1 VSSTA
6 RSLPVEQEPDLGG
19 TEKERSELAR
29 AWRERSGFLGLLAS
43 ADHKTIG
50 KRYIVTAF
58 GFFVLGGL
66 EALAMRL
73 QLARPENRF
82 LNPDLYDQIFT
93 MHGTTMMFFF
103 AVPVMLGIRL
113 YFVPLMV
120 GTRNV
125 PFPRLNAVGYWFY
138 LIGGV
143 YLYSSFFANG
153 GPDAGWFDYV
163 PLAGSEFSSGHRV
176 DAWVQIINFTEVS
189 ALIVASSL
197 IVTVFKQRAPGMSL
211 NRIPLFVWSILV
223 TMIMVIFAMPAV
235 IFAAGSLNS
244 DRTIG
249 THFFNA
255 AEGGDALLWQ
265 HSFWFFGHPEVYI
278 IFLPALGMVATI
290 LSASCRRE
298 VFGYTAIVLSLVST
312 GFLGFGLWVHH
323 MFATGL
329 PQMGQSFFTAASLMI
344 AIPTGVQL
352 FCWIA
357 TIWGSRPRLEPH
369 LLFVLGFFFIFVI
382 GGLTGLMLASVPLDL
397 QVHDTF
403 FVVGHLHYV
412 LIGGAVFPLLGALYY
427 WFPKMTGRFL
437 GRRLAFFTFGFLF
450 LGFNLTFFPM
460 HELGFMGMPRRVYT
474 YLPEKGWGPLNLLS
488 TIGAGLIA
496 VAILLFFVN
505 VVRSLRRGARA
516 GMNPWGAETL
526 EWATESPPPVYNF
539 GRLPVVSSRSPLWEE
554 KELPVVT
561 GLRTDRR
568 ELLVTHALD
577 GTPSHREEVPGPS
590 ALPLIISITMSIGL
604 IGSVFAVLWLPAGAL
619 ASIPPAL
626 AWYWTEDEP

>member
-1 VSSTA
+1 VSSPA
-6 RSLPVEQEPDLGG
+6 RSAPAEGKPVVSG
-19 TEKERSELAR
+19 TEKERRDLAR
-29 AWRERSGFLGLLAS
+29 AWREREGIAGLLAS

-58 GFFVLGGL
+58 CFFALAGL
-66 EALAMRL
+66 EALAMRI

-82 LNPDLYDQIFT
+82 LNPDLYGQFFT

-103 AVPVMLGIRL
+103 AVPVMLGVGL

-138 LIGGV
+138 LIGGL
-143 YLYSSFFANG
+143 YLYVSFFFNG

-163 PLAGSEFSSGHRV
+163 PLASPEFSSGHRI

-197 IVTVFKQRAPGMSL
+197 IVTIFRQRAPGMSL
-211 NRIPLFVWSILV
+211 NRIPLFVWAILI
-223 TMIMVIFAMPAV
+223 TMIMIVFAMPAV

-244 DRTIG
+244 DRTVG
-249 THFFNA
+249 THFFNT

-265 HSFWFFGHPEVYI
+265 HTFWFFAHPEVYI
-278 IFLPALGMVATI
+278 IFLPALGMVSSI
-290 LSASCRRE
+290 LSVFCRRR
-298 VFGYTAIVLSLVST
+298 VFGYPAMVLALVST
-312 GFLGFGLWVHH
+312 AFLGFGLWVHH

-344 AIPTGVQL
+344 AIPTGVQI

-357 TIWGSRPRLEPH
+357 TLWGSRPRLEPP
-369 LLFVLGFFFIFVI
+369 LLFVLGFLFIFLI

-397 QVHDTF
+397 QLHDTF

-427 WFPKMTGRFL
+427 WFPKITGRFL
-437 GRRLAFFTFGFLF
+437 SRRLGIWNFALLF
-450 LGFNLTFFPM
+450 IGFNLTFFPM
-460 HELGFMGMPRRVYT
+460 HELGLMGMPRRIYT
-474 YLPEKGWGPLNLLS
+474 YLPEKGWAPLNLVA

-496 VAILLFFVN
+496 IAVLLFLVN
-505 VVRSLRRGARA
+505 VWRSLRTGRRA
-516 GMNPWGAETL
+516 TANPWGAETL

-539 GRLPVVSSRSPLWEE
+539 ARLPVVTSLSPLWDDG
-554 KELPVVT
+554 ELGVVT
-561 GLRTDRR
+561 GMASDRR

-577 GTPSHREEVPGPS
+577 AKPSHCEEVPGPS
-590 ALPLIISITMSIGL
+590 ALPLVISITMSIGL
-604 IGSVFAVLWLPAGAL
+604 IGSVFAVWWLPLGAL
-619 ASIPPAL
+619 ASIPPAV
-626 AWYWTEDEP
+626 AWYWTEEKP